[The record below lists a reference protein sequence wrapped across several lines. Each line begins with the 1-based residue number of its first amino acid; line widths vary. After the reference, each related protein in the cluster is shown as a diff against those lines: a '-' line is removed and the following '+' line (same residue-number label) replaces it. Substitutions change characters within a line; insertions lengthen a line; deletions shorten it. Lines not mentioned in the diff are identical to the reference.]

1 MTTGAQSLY
10 GGHFSIELINGS
22 ENYVD
27 ASTVREVPDNQEVF
41 VGKNDD
47 ASVIIDILEEVDAE
61 DLEAAMTE
69 HLDDV
74 LSDLA
79 TAVIEKDDTVVRK
92 DSIKN
97 GMIISKLTIE
107 KAGSL
112 AANSAQET
120 ELFKESEPLKQI
132 HMYIGLVRLK
142 EHETDILVTYNP
154 PQRSH
159 DENVLEAFERML
171 QSLALKDPSIFG

>member
-1 MTTGAQSLY
+1 MTTGPQNLY

-47 ASVIIDILEEVDAE
+47 SSVIIDILEEVDHD

-74 LSDLA
+74 LSELA
-79 TAVIEKDDTVVRK
+79 NVVIEKDDIVVRK
-92 DSIKN
+92 DTISN
-97 GMIISKLTIE
+97 GMIIAKLTIE
-107 KAGSL
+107 KAVIST
-112 AANSAQET
+112 ANISEET
-120 ELFKESEPLKQI
+120 TLFKESESLKQL
-132 HMYIGLVRLK
+132 HMYIGLLRLK
-142 EHETDILVTYNP
+142 EYESDILVSYNP

-159 DENVLEAFERML
+159 DEHVLEAFERML
-171 QSLALKDPSIFG
+171 QSLTLKDPSIFG